1 MMNKRRRS
9 SKLKSECFFCNI
21 QSSDQIL
28 ESTSVTSNK
37 FKQILVTQNTQNMVK
52 SFDDIAPFGYGI
64 VETNY

>member
-1 MMNKRRRS
+1 VNV
-9 SKLKSECFFCNI
+9 FCNI

-37 FKQILVTQNTQNMVK
+37 FKQILVTQNMVK

-64 VETNY
+64 VETNYWTENSFAMFLLQSLDL